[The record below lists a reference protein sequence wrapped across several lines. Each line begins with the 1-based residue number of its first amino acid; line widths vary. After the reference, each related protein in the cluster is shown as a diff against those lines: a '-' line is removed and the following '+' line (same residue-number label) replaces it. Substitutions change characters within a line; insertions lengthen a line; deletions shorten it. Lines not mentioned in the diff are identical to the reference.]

1 MVIEALQVPTLELG
15 AELLRSNGQ
24 TVRGTLFLPTVAP
37 SHDGPPR
44 AEEWVNDAAMFFPF
58 RPDGADRTMLLN
70 KAAVVVISVAAASNR
85 PEPPDAA
92 ALPECEVV
100 VECGEKTFRGMIGI
114 DMPDG
119 QERLLDFLNLRTPFV
134 TVADGERHH
143 LIRKQRITQVVEV
156 AEG

>member
-1 MVIEALQVPTLELG
+1 MASEALQVPTLELG

-24 TVRGTLFLPTVAP
+24 TVRGTLFLPTVAE

-44 AEEWVNDAAMFFPF
+44 AEEWVNDTALFFPF
-58 RPDGADRTMLLN
+58 RPDGSDRTMLLN
-70 KAAVVVISVAAASNR
+70 KAEVVVISVPAASNQ
-85 PEPPDAA
+85 PESPDAA

-100 VECGEKTFRGMIGI
+100 VECGEKTFRGQIAI

-119 QERLLDFLNLRTPFV
+119 QERLLDFLNLGTPFV
-134 TVADGERHH
+134 TVTDGERHH
-143 LIRKQRITQVVEV
+143 LIRKQRVTKVVEV